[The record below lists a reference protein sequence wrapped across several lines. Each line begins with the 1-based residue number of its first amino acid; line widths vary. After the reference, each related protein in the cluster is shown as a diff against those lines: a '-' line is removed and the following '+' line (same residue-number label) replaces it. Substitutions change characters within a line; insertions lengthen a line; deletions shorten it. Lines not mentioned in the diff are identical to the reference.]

1 MNKSRVGRNV
11 FSMVLAMAVAVVAD
25 AASGQTPSPAEKD
38 GTRPVTA
45 VAGGEGSQILTYP
58 VGDLV
63 LNVPDYPYPGSTNSA
78 TLFRGASGVGMAGMG
93 GMGGG
98 MMGGLGGGSEE
109 GGMTG
114 GYGGAGSA
122 PSSDRITIEDLKRVI
137 LTVISPDTWVESGG
151 QEGELQHL
159 GTSLVIRQT
168 AAVHQ
173 EIEELLDQIRKG
185 SGEQKTVSIDA
196 RWLLLNS
203 DELEKLMP
211 PKDEGEPQIVREVL
225 AEFTRRPSSLRGK
238 TNCFTGQ
245 LVYLVSGTRRNVVTS
260 FIPVVGSVKS
270 PVERQY
276 AALAGGARVV
286 EAQAMSQERAVGY
299 QPVIATPN
307 LGVLLQIRPTLV
319 PGEDRA
325 IVDLSST
332 LTVLG
337 ESSPDAGESSD
348 REENS
353 LVPNVDRV
361 AIETQELAT
370 TLSVP
375 MGEPALAGGLTYI
388 GPSAEVLRGTGEAK
402 EDGAVVEVPQ
412 LYLVLEVK

>member
-1 MNKSRVGRNV
+1 M
-11 FSMVLAMAVAVVAD
+11 
-25 AASGQTPSPAEKD
+25 PA
-38 GTRPVTA
+38 
-45 VAGGEGSQILTYP
+45 
-58 VGDLV
+58 
-63 LNVPDYPYPGSTNSA
+63 
-78 TLFRGASGVGMAGMG
+78 
-93 GMGGG
+93 
-98 MMGGLGGGSEE
+98 
-109 GGMTG
+109 
-114 GYGGAGSA
+114 
-122 PSSDRITIEDLKRVI
+122 
-137 LTVISPDTWVESGG
+137 
-151 QEGELQHL
+151 
-159 GTSLVIRQT
+159 
-168 AAVHQ
+168 
-173 EIEELLDQIRKG
+173 
-185 SGEQKTVSIDA
+185 
-196 RWLLLNS
+196 
-203 DELEKLMP
+203 
-211 PKDEGEPQIVREVL
+211 KDEGQPQIVREVL

-260 FIPVVGSVKS
+260 FIPVVGSVER

-276 AALAGGARVV
+276 AALAGGAYVV
-286 EAQAMSQERAVGY
+286 EAQAVSQDRAVGY

-319 PGEDRA
+319 PGEHRA

-337 ESSPDAGESSD
+337 ESSSDGGESGG

-375 MGEPALAGGLTYI
+375 MGEPVLAGGLTYI
-388 GPSAEVLRGTGEAK
+388 GPSAEVLGRTGEAQ
-402 EDGAVVEVPQ
+402 EEGAATEVPQ